1 VRNLLLIPTSLVLLT
16 AVGSPL
22 YSINTQAA
30 ILSATTKAKKPSIKS
45 LSEADSIRMK
55 VLQALHVAQA
65 PLHSKQ
71 DKANQAEIDAYTAAV
86 KQVDEFKRWLVGK
99 NGCAVSLR
107 GEAATSSN
115 SISFSKAVW
124 SIHDTELKL
133 EPPYT
138 RNDIGKAV
146 KVMNDAR
153 EILKLPVSFSSSGL
167 PDRVR

>member
-1 VRNLLLIPTSLVLLT
+1 MRHLLT
-16 AVGSPL
+16 IPIILAMLTIAATTL
-22 YSINTQAA
+22 YSIDTQAA
-30 ILSATTKAKKPSIKS
+30 MLSAAGKTKRLRINS
-45 LSEADSIRMK
+45 LSEADAIRMK

-65 PLHSKQ
+65 PLHNKQ
-71 DKANQAEIDAYTAAV
+71 DKATQAEIDAYTAAV
-86 KQVDEFKRWLVGK
+86 KQVYDFKIWLVGE

-107 GEAATSSN
+107 KEAATSPN
-115 SISFSKAVW
+115 FVTFSKAVW

-138 RNDIGKAV
+138 RNDIGQAV

-153 EILKLPVSFSSSGL
+153 EILKLPVSFSSSSL